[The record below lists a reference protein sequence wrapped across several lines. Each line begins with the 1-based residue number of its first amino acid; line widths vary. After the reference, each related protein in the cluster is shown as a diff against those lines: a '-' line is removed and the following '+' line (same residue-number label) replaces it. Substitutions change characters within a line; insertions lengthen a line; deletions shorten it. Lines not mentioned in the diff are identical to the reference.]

1 MGDAEAE
8 QGPPYSSAACGASRS
23 RFAGARPVLGGL
35 GSVMAMVQAQ
45 APRRAELRCALG
57 SVAPW

>member
-45 APRRAELRCALG
+45 APPEEPSSGVRW
-57 SVAPW
+57 AP